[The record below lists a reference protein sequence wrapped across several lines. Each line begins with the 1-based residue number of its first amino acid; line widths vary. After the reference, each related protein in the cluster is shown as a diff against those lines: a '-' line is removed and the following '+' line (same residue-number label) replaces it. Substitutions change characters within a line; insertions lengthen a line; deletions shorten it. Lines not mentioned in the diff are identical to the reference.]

1 MKKICTTIISLKFFG
16 SLVFTQLAEF
26 SHNLN
31 RRISKMKKLLT
42 TIVSLMFFGNL
53 VFAQLTEFS
62 MGDILSAGAMNQ
74 NFKYLEK
81 RFGGLNETT
90 VDCGTTGSGSG
101 INAAIKNGYNS
112 IIVKGICKENIARKA
127 KEGKRGILKL
137 RGFSNNKA
145 SDKIVDNSSNTESVI
160 LMGSLTFLKI
170 DNVTISGGTRGINV
184 VGNSFLRA
192 DDITVEKYT
201 DTGINVGT
209 SSAAWLGSVTVDG
222 TQQSSSDER
231 GIYVE
236 DESVGWIYGT
246 TTVNGNSSGSGG
258 IGASN
263 STIWLTGT
271 INLDSNKQALVIQSG
286 GNMGLYESTTTITN
300 STSYGIKAYHG
311 KIWNYG
317 TMTISD
323 NSDGNYAVMID
334 RSEAYLRNMTIS
346 GGTGTRPLV
355 EVWRGQL
362 TLDGVTIKDHQGDL
376 FYAGGSNLHF
386 RGTNSFSNKD
396 SSDDRCVVYFED
408 TDFKIDGSTDDGSTT
423 INGTNTTGC
432 AAFNLKRSRGEIRN
446 ITATGAQE
454 ALYAATS
461 DVEIRGGTFSS
472 TGQPGIKVVEGSRF
486 KIRSNDNDISITS
499 SADNALDV
507 KSSYLKLD
515 KGSKNLTISSTA
527 SGARDIRIRER
538 STVEIEDHTYATVEV
553 SRASYLHIDND
564 ATITT
569 LRCTNSAI
577 ILREGNI
584 TDTSACSTAN
594 QISD

>member
-31 RRISKMKKLLT
+31 RKISKMKKLIT
-42 TIVSLMFFGNL
+42 TIISLMFFGNL

-62 MGDILSAGAMNQ
+62 QGDILSAGAMNQ

-112 IIVKGICKENIARKA
+112 IIVKGICKENIDWDPKA
-127 KEGKRGILKL
+127 GKRGILKL
-137 RGFSNNKA
+137 RGFSNNQA

-160 LMGSLTFLKI
+160 YIGSSTFLKI

-201 DTGINVGT
+201 ERGISVGS
-209 SSAAWLGSVTVDG
+209 SSAAWLGSVTADG
-222 TQQSSSDER
+222 TQQSSSDEI
-231 GIYVE
+231 GI
-236 DESVGWIYGT
+236 SVNDGSYGWIHGT
-246 TTVNGNSSGSGG
+246 TTVNGNSSDSGG
-258 IGASN
+258 IRSSAG
-263 STIWLTGT
+263 TIWLTGT
-271 INLDSNKQALVIQSG
+271 INLDSNKQSLVIESG
-286 GNMGLYESTTTITN
+286 GNMGLYDSTTTITN
-300 STSYGIKAYHG
+300 STSYGIKAYYG

-317 TMTISD
+317 TMTIRN

-334 RSEAYLRNMTIS
+334 RSEAYLKDMTIS
-346 GGTGTRPLV
+346 GGTGTSPLV
-355 EVWRGQL
+355 EVWQGQL
-362 TLDGVTIKDHQGDL
+362 TLDGATIKDHQGDL
-376 FYAGGSNLHF
+376 FYAGGSTLQF

-396 SSDDRCVVYFED
+396 SSSSRCVVYFED
-408 TDFKIDGSTDDGSTT
+408 TDFNIQDSTT

-432 AAFNLKRSRGEIRN
+432 SAFNLKRSRGKIKN
-446 ITATGAQE
+446 ITVTGAQE
-454 ALYAATS
+454 GLYAATS

-486 KIRSNDNDISITS
+486 KIRSNDEDISITS
-499 SADNALDV
+499 SGDVALDV

-515 KGSKNLTISSTA
+515 KGSKNLTISSTS
-527 SGARDIRIRER
+527 SGAGDIRIRER
-538 STVEIEDHTYATVEV
+538 STVEIQDHTYANVEV
-553 SRASYLHIDND
+553 TRASYLHIDED
-564 ATITT
+564 ATITN
-569 LRCTNSAI
+569 LICSKNAI
-577 ILREGNI
+577 ILKDGTI
-584 TDTSACSTAN
+584 TNTSACAN
-594 QISD
+594 TNYISD

>member
-1 MKKICTTIISLKFFG
+1 
-16 SLVFTQLAEF
+16 
-26 SHNLN
+26 
-31 RRISKMKKLLT
+31 MKKLLT
-42 TIVSLMFFGNL
+42 IIVSLMFFGNL

-62 MGDILSAGAMNQ
+62 QGDILSAGAMNQ

-137 RGFSNNKA
+137 RGFSNNQA

-170 DNVTISGGTRGINV
+170 DNVTISGGTSGINIY
-184 VGNSFLRA
+184 GNSHLWA
-192 DDITVEKYT
+192 DNITVENYT
-201 DTGINVGT
+201 QRGISVG
-209 SSAAWLGSVTVDG
+209 SSSVAWLGSVTADG

-246 TTVNGNSSGSGG
+246 TTVNGNSSDSGG

-271 INLDSNKQALVIQSG
+271 INLDSNKQSLVIQSG

-317 TMTISD
+317 TMTISN
-323 NSDGNYAVMID
+323 NSEGNYAVMID
-334 RSEAYLRNMTIS
+334 WSEAYLRNMTIS

-362 TLDGVTIKDHQGDL
+362 TLDGATIKDHQGDL

-432 AAFNLKRSRGEIRN
+432 AAFNLKRSRGQIEN
-446 ITATGAQE
+446 ITVTGAQE
-454 ALYAATS
+454 GLYAATS

-486 KIRSNDNDISITS
+486 KIRSNNNDISITS
-499 SADNALDV
+499 SGDKALDV

-527 SGARDIRIRER
+527 SGAGDIRIRER
-538 STVEIEDHTYATVEV
+538 STVEVEDHTYGNVEV
-553 SRASYLHIDND
+553 TRASYLHIDDD
-564 ATITT
+564 ATVTT
-569 LRCTNSAI
+569 LICSNSAI
-577 ILREGNI
+577 ILKEGNI

-594 QISD
+594 HISD

>member
-16 SLVFTQLAEF
+16 NLVFTQLAEF

-62 MGDILSAGAMNQ
+62 QGDILSAGAMNQ

-81 RFGGLNETT
+81 RFGGLNEKT

-246 TTVNGNSSGSGG
+246 TTVNGNSSDSGG

-323 NSDGNYAVMID
+323 NSDGNNAVMID
-334 RSEAYLRNMTIS
+334 GSEAYLKNMTIS
-346 GGTGTRPLV
+346 GGTGTWPLV
-355 EVWRGQL
+355 EVWQGLL
-362 TLDGVTIKDHQGDL
+362 TLEGATIKDHQGEL

-432 AAFNLKRSRGEIRN
+432 AAFNLKRSRGQIEN
-446 ITATGAQE
+446 ITVTGAQE
-454 ALYAATS
+454 GLYAATS

-486 KIRSNDNDISITS
+486 KIRSNNNDISITS
-499 SADNALDV
+499 SGDKALDV

-515 KGSKNLTISSTA
+515 EGSKNLTISSTA
-527 SGARDIRIRER
+527 SGAGDIRIRER
-538 STVEIEDHTYATVEV
+538 STVEVEDHTYGNVEV
-553 SRASYLHIDND
+553 TRASYLHIDDD
-564 ATITT
+564 ATVTT
-569 LRCTNSAI
+569 LICSNSAI
-577 ILREGNI
+577 ILKEGNI

-594 QISD
+594 HISD

>member
-31 RRISKMKKLLT
+31 RRISKMKKLIT
-42 TIVSLMFFGNL
+42 TIISLMFFGNL

-62 MGDILSAGAMNQ
+62 QGDILSAGAMNQ

-112 IIVKGICKENIARKA
+112 IIVKGICKENIDWDPKA
-127 KEGKRGILKL
+127 GKRGILKL
-137 RGFSNNKA
+137 RGFSNNQA

-160 LMGSLTFLKI
+160 YIGSSTFLKI

-201 DTGINVGT
+201 ERGISVGS
-209 SSAAWLGSVTVDG
+209 SSAAWLGSVTADG
-222 TQQSSSDER
+222 TQQSSSDEI
-231 GIYVE
+231 GI
-236 DESVGWIYGT
+236 SVNDGSYGWIHGT
-246 TTVNGNSSGSGG
+246 TTVNGNSSDSGG
-258 IGASN
+258 IRSSAG
-263 STIWLTGT
+263 TIWLTGT
-271 INLDSNKQALVIQSG
+271 INLDSNKQSLVIESG
-286 GNMGLYESTTTITN
+286 GNMGLYDSTTTITN
-300 STSYGIKAYHG
+300 STSYGIKAYYG

-317 TMTISD
+317 TMTIRN

-334 RSEAYLRNMTIS
+334 RSEAYLKDMTIS
-346 GGTGTRPLV
+346 GGTGTSPLV
-355 EVWRGQL
+355 EVWQGQL
-362 TLDGVTIKDHQGDL
+362 TLDGATIKDHQGDL
-376 FYAGGSNLHF
+376 FYAGGSTLQF

-396 SSDDRCVVYFED
+396 SSSSRCVVYFED
-408 TDFKIDGSTDDGSTT
+408 TDFNIQDSTT

-432 AAFNLKRSRGEIRN
+432 SAFNLTRSRGKIKN
-446 ITATGAQE
+446 ITVTGAQE
-454 ALYAATS
+454 GLYAATS

-472 TGQPGIKVVEGSRF
+472 AGQPGIKVVEGSRF
-486 KIRSNDNDISITS
+486 KIRSNDEDISITS
-499 SADNALDV
+499 SGDVALDV

-515 KGSKNLTISSTA
+515 KGSKNLTISSTS
-527 SGARDIRIRER
+527 SGAGDIRIRER
-538 STVEIEDHTYATVEV
+538 STVEIQDHTYANVEV
-553 SRASYLHIDND
+553 TRASYLHIDED
-564 ATITT
+564 ATITN
-569 LRCTNSAI
+569 LICSKNAI
-577 ILREGNI
+577 ILKDGTI
-584 TDTSACSTAN
+584 TNTSACAN
-594 QISD
+594 TNYISD